1 MTPRL
6 YYEGNKEN
14 KETFYEPKLFLLI
27 ATTRCNKNK
36 ARCMAIQWQTVEQE
50 QFWQELLAT
59 QQAQEGNS
67 RVPLDMTIK
76 RAITLKC

>member
-1 MTPRL
+1 MTPRF

-59 QQAQEGNS
+59 TS
-67 RVPLDMTIK
+67 PRVMPLDMTIK